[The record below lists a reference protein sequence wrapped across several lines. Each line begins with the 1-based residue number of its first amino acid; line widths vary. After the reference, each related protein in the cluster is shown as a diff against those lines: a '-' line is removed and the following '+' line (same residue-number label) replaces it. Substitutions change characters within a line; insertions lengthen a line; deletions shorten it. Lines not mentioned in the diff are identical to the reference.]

1 MLNESIAIG
10 MYALNSELEN
20 AWKTLFSVAAENNPS
35 LRLPG
40 TVLNTIDDEIVSS
53 EKTRLS
59 HVCGYPLVNQYTGQL
74 KPLCAPHFDI
84 DGVNGAEYF
93 SYFMV
98 KKTMPINSI
107 VESDGLI
114 AAVNT
119 INSNS
124 GMNVLRHEIETINK
138 LGSIEKFF
146 KELKISGSHN
156 NSLHYLIDE
165 KADIASIDAASYYF
179 LQRNN
184 PELNSQLKVIGRS
197 VKTTSPPFVTH
208 FNNPLC
214 DSIDLMETL
223 NKALIKL
230 PSKQQEILN
239 IERFVDVSFSDYEKL
254 LYL

>member
-1 MLNESIAIG
+1 MCIRDR
-10 MYALNSELEN
+10 
-20 AWKTLFSVAAENNPS
+20 PS
-35 LRLPG
+35 
-40 TVLNTIDDEIVSS
+40 TVLNTIDDEIISS

-59 HVCGYPLVNQYTGQL
+59 HVCGYPLVNQYAGQL

-138 LGSIEKFF
+138 LGAIEQFF
-146 KELKISGSHN
+146 KEINISGSHN
-156 NSLHYLIDE
+156 NSLQYLIDE

-208 FNNPLC
+208 CNNPLC
-214 DSIDLMETL
+214 GSIDLMEKL
-223 NKALIKL
+223 NKALLEL

-239 IERFVDVSFSDYEKL
+239 IERFVDVSFSDYETL

>member
-1 MLNESIAIG
+1 

-20 AWKTLFSVAAENNPS
+20 AWKTLFSLTAANNPS
-35 LRLPG
+35 LRLPS
-40 TVLNTIDDEIVSS
+40 TVLNTIDDEIISS

-59 HVCGYPLVNQYTGQL
+59 HVCGYPLVNQYAGQL
-74 KPLCAPHFDI
+74 EPLCAPHFEI

-138 LGSIEKFF
+138 LGAIEQFF

-156 NSLHYLIDE
+156 NSLQYLIDE

-208 FNNPLC
+208 CNNPLC
-214 DSIDLMETL
+214 GSVDLMETL
-223 NKALIKL
+223 NRALLKL

>member
-1 MLNESIAIG
+1 

-35 LRLPG
+35 LRLPSIL
-40 TVLNTIDDEIVSS
+40 LNTIDDEIISS

-59 HVCGYPLVNQYTGQL
+59 HVCGYPLVNQYADQL

-223 NKALIKL
+223 NKALIEL

-239 IERFVDVSFSDYEKL
+239 IVRFVDVSFSDYKKL

>member
-1 MLNESIAIG
+1 
-10 MYALNSELEN
+10 MYALNSQLEN

-35 LRLPG
+35 LRLPS
-40 TVLNTIDDEIVSS
+40 TLLNTIDDEIISS

-59 HVCGYPLVNQYTGQL
+59 HVCGYPLVNQYAGQL
-74 KPLCAPHFDI
+74 EPLCAPHFDI

-107 VESDGLI
+107 VESKGLI
-114 AAVNT
+114 VAVNT
-119 INSNS
+119 MNSNS

-138 LGSIEKFF
+138 LGAIQQFF

-223 NKALIKL
+223 NKALIEL

-239 IERFVDVSFSDYEKL
+239 IERFADVSFSDYKKL

>member
-1 MLNESIAIG
+1 
-10 MYALNSELEN
+10 
-20 AWKTLFSVAAENNPS
+20 
-35 LRLPG
+35 
-40 TVLNTIDDEIVSS
+40 
-53 EKTRLS
+53 
-59 HVCGYPLVNQYTGQL
+59 
-74 KPLCAPHFDI
+74 
-84 DGVNGAEYF
+84 
-93 SYFMV
+93 
-98 KKTMPINSI
+98 MPINSI
-107 VESDGLI
+107 VESKGLI
-114 AAVNT
+114 AAINT
-119 INSNS
+119 MNSNS

-138 LGSIEKFF
+138 LSSIEKFF

-156 NSLHYLIDE
+156 NSLEYLIDE

-208 FNNPLC
+208 GNNPLC
-214 DSIDLMETL
+214 GSVDLMETL
-223 NKALIKL
+223 NRALLKL

>member
-20 AWKTLFSVAAENNPS
+20 AWKNLFSVAAENNPS
-35 LRLPG
+35 LRLPS

-59 HVCGYPLVNQYTGQL
+59 HICGYPLVNQYAGQL
-74 KPLCAPHFDI
+74 KPLCAPHFHI

-124 GMNVLRHEIETINK
+124 GMNVLRHEIEKINK
-138 LGSIEKFF
+138 LGAIEQFF

-156 NSLHYLIDE
+156 NSLQYLIDE

-197 VKTTSPPFVTH
+197 IKTTSPPFVTH
-208 FNNPLC
+208 GNNSLC
-214 DSIDLMETL
+214 SSIDLMETL
-223 NKALIKL
+223 NKALIEL
-230 PSKQQEILN
+230 PSKHQKILN

>member
-10 MYALNSELEN
+10 MYALNSQLEN

-35 LRLPG
+35 LRLPS
-40 TVLNTIDDEIVSS
+40 TLLNTIDDEIISS

-59 HVCGYPLVNQYTGQL
+59 HVCGYPLVNQYAGQL
-74 KPLCAPHFDI
+74 EPLCAPHFDI

-138 LGSIEKFF
+138 LGAIEQFF
-146 KELKISGSHN
+146 KEIMISGSHN
-156 NSLHYLIDE
+156 NSLEYLIDE

-223 NKALIKL
+223 NKALIEL

>member
-59 HVCGYPLVNQYTGQL
+59 HVCGYPLVNQYAGQL

-223 NKALIKL
+223 NKALIEL
-230 PSKQQEILN
+230 PSKQQLSLIH
-239 IERFVDVSFSDYEKL
+239 I
-254 LYL
+254 

>member
-59 HVCGYPLVNQYTGQL
+59 HVCGYPLVNQYAGQL
-74 KPLCAPHFDI
+74 EPLCAPHFEI

-138 LGSIEKFF
+138 LGAIEQFF

-156 NSLHYLIDE
+156 NSLQYLIDE

-184 PELNSQLKVIGRS
+184 PELNSQLKVIGCS

-208 FNNPLC
+208 VKNPLC
-214 DSIDLMETL
+214 GSVDLMETL
-223 NKALIKL
+223 NRALLDL
-230 PSKQQEILN
+230 PSKQQETLN
-239 IERFVDVSFSDYEKL
+239 IERFVDVSFSDYKKL

>member
-35 LRLPG
+35 LRLPN
-40 TVLNTIDDEIVSS
+40 TVLNTIDDEIISS

-59 HVCGYPLVNQYTGQL
+59 HVCGYPLVNQYAGQL

-138 LGSIEKFF
+138 LGAIEQFF

-156 NSLHYLIDE
+156 NSLQYLIDE

-214 DSIDLMETL
+214 GSIDLMETL

>member
-1 MLNESIAIG
+1 
-10 MYALNSELEN
+10 
-20 AWKTLFSVAAENNPS
+20 
-35 LRLPG
+35 
-40 TVLNTIDDEIVSS
+40 
-53 EKTRLS
+53 
-59 HVCGYPLVNQYTGQL
+59 
-74 KPLCAPHFDI
+74 
-84 DGVNGAEYF
+84 
-93 SYFMV
+93 
-98 KKTMPINSI
+98 MPINSI

-124 GMNVLRHEIETINK
+124 GMNVLRHEIEKINK
-138 LGSIEKFF
+138 LGAIEQFF

-156 NSLHYLIDE
+156 NSLQYLIDE

-208 FNNPLC
+208 GNNPLC
-214 DSIDLMETL
+214 GSIDLMETL
-223 NKALIKL
+223 NKALIEL
-230 PSKQQEILN
+230 PSKHQEILN
-239 IERFVDVSFSDYEKL
+239 IERFVDVSLSDYEKL

>member
-1 MLNESIAIG
+1 
-10 MYALNSELEN
+10 MYTLNSELEN

-35 LRLPG
+35 LRLPS

-59 HVCGYPLVNQYTGQL
+59 HVCGYPLVNQYAGQL

-138 LGSIEKFF
+138 LGAIEQFF

-156 NSLHYLIDE
+156 NSLQYLIDE

-208 FNNPLC
+208 GNNPLC
-214 DSIDLMETL
+214 GSIGLMETL
-223 NKALIKL
+223 NKALIEL
-230 PSKQQEILN
+230 PSKHQEILN

>member
-1 MLNESIAIG
+1 
-10 MYALNSELEN
+10 
-20 AWKTLFSVAAENNPS
+20 
-35 LRLPG
+35 
-40 TVLNTIDDEIVSS
+40 
-53 EKTRLS
+53 
-59 HVCGYPLVNQYTGQL
+59 
-74 KPLCAPHFDI
+74 
-84 DGVNGAEYF
+84 
-93 SYFMV
+93 
-98 KKTMPINSI
+98 MPINSI
-107 VESDGLI
+107 VESKGLI

-119 INSNS
+119 MNSNS

-138 LGSIEKFF
+138 LGAIEQFF
-146 KELKISGSHN
+146 KEINISGSHN
-156 NSLHYLIDE
+156 NSLQYLIDE

-223 NKALIKL
+223 NKALIEL

>member
-1 MLNESIAIG
+1 

-20 AWKTLFSVAAENNPS
+20 AWKTLFSLAAENNPS
-35 LRLPG
+35 LRLPS

-59 HVCGYPLVNQYTGQL
+59 HVCGYPLVNQYAGQL

-119 INSNS
+119 MNSNS

-138 LGSIEKFF
+138 LGAIEQFF
-146 KELKISGSHN
+146 KEINISGSHN
-156 NSLHYLIDE
+156 NSLQYLIDE

-223 NKALIKL
+223 NKALIEL

>member
-1 MLNESIAIG
+1 
-10 MYALNSELEN
+10 MYALNSQLEN
-20 AWKTLFSVAAENNPS
+20 AWKNLFSVAAENNPS
-35 LRLPG
+35 LRLPS
-40 TVLNTIDDEIVSS
+40 TLLNTIDDEIISS

-59 HVCGYPLVNQYTGQL
+59 HVCGYPLVNQYAGQL

-119 INSNS
+119 MNSNS

-138 LGSIEKFF
+138 LGAIEQFF
-146 KELKISGSHN
+146 KEIMISGSHN
-156 NSLHYLIDE
+156 NSLEYLIDE

-184 PELNSQLKVIGRS
+184 QELNSQLKVIGRS

-208 FNNPLC
+208 CNNPLC
-214 DSIDLMETL
+214 GSIDLMETL
-223 NKALIKL
+223 NKALLEL

-239 IERFVDVSFSDYEKL
+239 IERFVDVSFSNYEKL

>member
-20 AWKTLFSVAAENNPS
+20 AWKNLFSVAAENNPS
-35 LRLPG
+35 LRLPR

-59 HVCGYPLVNQYTGQL
+59 HVCGYPLVNQYVGQL
-74 KPLCAPHFDI
+74 EPLCAPHFHI

-124 GMNVLRHEIETINK
+124 GMNVLRHEIEKINK
-138 LGSIEKFF
+138 LGAIEQFF

-156 NSLHYLIDE
+156 NSLQYLIDE

-208 FNNPLC
+208 GNNPLC
-214 DSIDLMETL
+214 GSIDLMETL
-223 NKALIKL
+223 NKALIEL
-230 PSKQQEILN
+230 PSKHQEILN
-239 IERFVDVSFSDYEKL
+239 IERFVDVSLSDYEKL

>member
-1 MLNESIAIG
+1 
-10 MYALNSELEN
+10 MYALNSQLEN

-35 LRLPG
+35 LRLPS
-40 TVLNTIDDEIVSS
+40 TLLNTIDDEIISS

-59 HVCGYPLVNQYTGQL
+59 HVCGYPLVNQYAGQL

-138 LGSIEKFF
+138 LGAIIQFF
-146 KELKISGSHN
+146 KELKISGSHK
-156 NSLHYLIDE
+156 NSLQYLIDE

-208 FNNPLC
+208 CNNPLC
-214 DSIDLMETL
+214 GSIDLMETL
-223 NKALIKL
+223 NKALLEL
-230 PSKQQEILN
+230 PSKQQELLN
-239 IERFVDVSFSDYEKL
+239 IERFVDVSFSNYEKL

>member
-10 MYALNSELEN
+10 MYALNSQLEN
-20 AWKTLFSVAAENNPS
+20 AWKNLFSVAAENNPS
-35 LRLPG
+35 LRLPS
-40 TVLNTIDDEIVSS
+40 TLLNTIDDEIISS

-59 HVCGYPLVNQYTGQL
+59 HVCGYPLVNQYAGQL

-138 LGSIEKFF
+138 LGAIEQFF
-146 KELKISGSHN
+146 KEINISGSHN
-156 NSLHYLIDE
+156 NSLQYLIDE

-223 NKALIKL
+223 NKALIEL

>member
-20 AWKTLFSVAAENNPS
+20 AWKTLFSIAAENNPS
-35 LRLPG
+35 LRLPS

-59 HVCGYPLVNQYTGQL
+59 HVCGYPLVNQYAGQL

-138 LGSIEKFF
+138 LGAIEQFF
-146 KELKISGSHN
+146 KEINISGSHN
-156 NSLHYLIDE
+156 NSLQYLIDE

-223 NKALIKL
+223 NKALIEL

>member
-1 MLNESIAIG
+1 

-35 LRLPG
+35 LRLPD
-40 TVLNTIDDEIVSS
+40 TVLNTIDDEIISS

-59 HVCGYPLVNQYTGQL
+59 HVCGYPLVNQYAGQL

-208 FNNPLC
+208 FKNPLC

-239 IERFVDVSFSDYEKL
+239 IERFVDVSFSNYEKL

>member
-1 MLNESIAIG
+1 

-20 AWKTLFSVAAENNPS
+20 AWKNLFSVAAENNPS
-35 LRLPG
+35 LRLPR

-59 HVCGYPLVNQYTGQL
+59 HVCGYPLVNQYAGQL

-124 GMNVLRHEIETINK
+124 GMNVLRHEIEKINK
-138 LGSIEKFF
+138 LGAIEQFF

-156 NSLHYLIDE
+156 NSLQYLIDE

-208 FNNPLC
+208 GNNPLC
-214 DSIDLMETL
+214 GSIDLMETL
-223 NKALIKL
+223 NKALIEL
-230 PSKQQEILN
+230 PSKHQKILN